1 LKVLFVVK
9 WAREKWYHKTMKK
22 LLSKLAVIG
31 GGLSLVS
38 IFAMVGKYKQSEPV
52 ELASTPTDL
61 SWKSWK
67 KALLKTKDAFG
78 DKDVG
83 TLAASIAYG
92 GTLAFFPLVVASVAI
107 AGSILSEETIKTT
120 VEGMSQYLPQDVAAL
135 ISTQLVSA
143 MDSHATNVL
152 IAIAGVLLALFG
164 VSGAMTNLINS
175 LNRIYE
181 RKETRHF
188 VKVRVLSLGLTSLM
202 VVGML
207 VVLPLV
213 VLGSDLLRTLGVPE
227 AGIVA
232 FSIVRWIGLAAVMSI
247 GLSFIYRF
255 APDRP
260 RAKWQWV
267 SWGAI
272 IATIL
277 WLVAT
282 FLFFIYVQNFSNFSN
297 SYSLFAGII
306 VLMMWLNYSGM
317 AILVG
322 AEVNHQLEKR
332 SAAATT

>member
-1 LKVLFVVK
+1 
-9 WAREKWYHKTMKK
+9 MKK
-22 LLSKLAVIG
+22 ILSKITLFAGIATGIAALASTERYRRV
-31 GGLSLVS
+31 
-38 IFAMVGKYKQSEPV
+38 KPV

-67 KALLKTKDAFG
+67 KALLETKDAFG

-107 AGSILSEETIKTT
+107 AGSVMSEASIKA
-120 VEGMSQYLPQDVAAL
+120 VVSGMAVYLPHDIATL

-143 MDSHATNVL
+143 MNNHSTNILV
-152 IAIAGVLLALFG
+152 AIAGVLLALFG
-164 VSGAMTNLINS
+164 VSGAMNNLINS

-188 VKVRVLSLGLTSLM
+188 LKVRLLSLGLTSLM
-202 VVGML
+202 IIGML
-207 VVLPLV
+207 IVLPLV
-213 VLGSDLLRTLGVPE
+213 VLGTDMLRDWHVPE
-227 AGIVA
+227 VAIVLFGIL
-232 FSIVRWIGLAAVMSI
+232 RWVGLALVMSV
-247 GLSFIYRF
+247 GLSFIYRY

-260 RAKWQWV
+260 KAKWQWV

-272 IATIL
+272 IATL
-277 WLVAT
+277 VWLLAT
-282 FLFFIYVQNFSNFSN
+282 FLFFLYVQNFSNFSN

-322 AEVNHQLEKR
+322 AEVNHQLEEH
-332 SAAATT
+332 SLGTTS